1 VMASKAVSA
10 AQKQLKNI
18 NSSEELIRVS
28 LKSMVG

>member
-1 VMASKAVSA
+1 MASKAVAA
-10 AQKQLKNI
+10 AQKQLASV